1 MRRIASLTFLLTGLL
16 LVKIP
21 ARSVLAQAPDLS
33 GTWKL
38 DTERSRVEAT
48 AGIIGLI
55 RSGAPPTLHIT
66 QPANGSL
73 IVESQIN
80 ESQSRIYKPG
90 AKTSTPVVPTGTIT
104 MTSRWEGRTL
114 VSEGTSES
122 ASGAPSAVK
131 EVFSTANDTQT
142 LTVEITVGQNHST
155 LIYTKTQTAEACR
168 SWPTP
173 CKP

>member
-1 MRRIASLTFLLTGLL
+1 MKRIGMFLLLAIMSAGL
-16 LVKIP
+16 
-21 ARSVLAQAPDLS
+21 VLAQAPDLT

-38 DTERSRVEAT
+38 DTDRSRIEAS
-48 AGIIGLI
+48 AGIVGLI

-66 QPANGSL
+66 QPTNGSV

-90 AKTSTPVVPTGTIT
+90 AKTSTPVVPSGTIT
-104 MTSRWEGRTL
+104 MTSKWEGRTL
-114 VSEGTSES
+114 VGEGSSETT
-122 ASGAPSAVK
+122 SGAPTAVK
-131 EVFSTANDTQT
+131 EVFSTSTDGRT
-142 LTVEITVGQNHST
+142 LTVEITVGGNHST
-155 LIYTKTQTAEACR
+155 LIYTKTQAAEPCR

>member
-1 MRRIASLTFLLTGLL
+1 MRRIASLFLLTGLL
-16 LVKIP
+16 LVMIP

-38 DTERSRVEAT
+38 DTDRSRVEAT

-66 QPANGSL
+66 QPANGSV

-90 AKTSTPVVPTGTIT
+90 AKTSTPVVPSGTIT

-122 ASGAPSAVK
+122 GSGAPSAIK
-131 EVFSTANDTQT
+131 EVFSTNDRQT

>member
-1 MRRIASLTFLLTGLL
+1 MKRIAICLL
-16 LVKIP
+16 LVLMP
-21 ARSVLAQAPDLS
+21 AGSVFAQAPDLT

-38 DTERSRVEAT
+38 DTERSRVEAS
-48 AGIIGLI
+48 AGIVGLI

-66 QPANGSL
+66 QPTNGSV

-90 AKTSTPVVPTGTIT
+90 AKTSTPVVPSGTIT
-104 MTSRWEGRTL
+104 MTSKWEGRTL
-114 VSEGTSES
+114 VGEGTSES
-122 ASGAPSAVK
+122 ASGAPAAVK
-131 EVFSTANDTQT
+131 EVFSTSTDGRT
-142 LTVEITVGQNHST
+142 LTVEITVGANHST
-155 LIYTKTQTAEACR
+155 LVYTKTQAAEPCR

>member
-1 MRRIASLTFLLTGLL
+1 MKQIVSLTFLLTGLL
-16 LVKIP
+16 LVIP
-21 ARSVLAQAPDLS
+21 AGPVFAQAPDLS

-38 DTERSRVEAT
+38 DSERSRVEAS
-48 AGIIGLI
+48 AGIVGLI

-66 QPANGSL
+66 QPANASV

-80 ESQSRIYKPG
+80 ESQSRIYKSG
-90 AKTSTPVVPTGTIT
+90 AKTSTPVVPSGTIT

-114 VSEGTSES
+114 VSEGSSES
-122 ASGAPSAVK
+122 ASGAPTAVK
-131 EVFSTANDTQT
+131 EVFSISSDGQT
-142 LTVEITVGQNHST
+142 LTVEITVGGNHST
-155 LIYTKTQTAEACR
+155 LIYTKTQSAQPCR

>member
-1 MRRIASLTFLLTGLL
+1 MKRIGMFLLLAIMSAR
-16 LVKIP
+16 LVF
-21 ARSVLAQAPDLS
+21 AQAPDLT

-38 DTERSRVEAT
+38 DTERSRIEAS
-48 AGIIGLI
+48 AGIVGLI

-66 QPANGSL
+66 QPTNGSV

-90 AKTSTPVVPTGTIT
+90 AKTSTPVVPSGTIT
-104 MTSRWEGRTL
+104 MTSKWEGRTL
-114 VSEGTSES
+114 VGEGSSETT
-122 ASGAPSAVK
+122 SGAPTAVK
-131 EVFSTANDTQT
+131 EVFSTSTDGRT
-142 LTVEITVGQNHST
+142 LTVEITVGGNHST
-155 LIYTKTQTAEACR
+155 LFYTKTQAAEPCR